1 MAGAPST
8 QDGVSLM
15 GSTRALL
22 LAGAVALG
30 VADAAQAADL
40 PLAPPLPSYVPE
52 PVAFSSWYIRGDVGA
67 GLSFG
72 PDIRS
77 TFFDETT
84 GDFVPDYAEV
94 RQIGRDRQRLGDSG
108 FVDIGVGYQ
117 FNNWLRLDA
126 TAEVRSAARFST
138 VEHYSND
145 FIVGAVPGQF
155 GQDIYNGSVQS
166 SVFLAN
172 AYVDLGTWYGITP
185 YIGGGVGAAYN
196 HLAALTDINPGSLV
210 NYTDQTSGIVGLG
223 GGGFANAK
231 GGFSLAYA
239 GMLGFSYDITS
250 ELKLDIGYRYL
261 NMGSIT
267 SNNIVC
273 LGGAGSCGGA
283 YERQRISLSS
293 NDVRVGLRWLI
304 NDDVPAPPLE
314 TPIIR
319 KD

>member
-1 MAGAPST
+1 
-8 QDGVSLM
+8 M

-84 GDFVPDYAEV
+84 GDLVPDYAEV

-138 VEHYSND
+138 VEHYSNI
-145 FIVGAVPGQF
+145 IV
-155 GQDIYNGSVQS
+155 
-166 SVFLAN
+166 
-172 AYVDLGTWYGITP
+172 
-185 YIGGGVGAAYN
+185 
-196 HLAALTDINPGSLV
+196 
-210 NYTDQTSGIVGLG
+210 TSTL
-223 GGGFANAK
+223 
-231 GGFSLAYA
+231 
-239 GMLGFSYDITS
+239 
-250 ELKLDIGYRYL
+250 
-261 NMGSIT
+261 
-267 SNNIVC
+267 
-273 LGGAGSCGGA
+273 
-283 YERQRISLSS
+283 
-293 NDVRVGLRWLI
+293 GLRALNI
-304 NDDVPAPPLE
+304 N
-314 TPIIR
+314 
-319 KD
+319 